1 MRKPS
6 PRNRWTGSPRS
17 AAASRCSTG
26 WRTGRILR
34 RALRRASRGG
44 HAACGEDARQG
55 TQGLGRHRRDPRGV
69 VQPVG
74 VARMA
79 RHRQDGR
86 RPADVPAAQ
95 PARSGDGTAH
105 VDRVR
110 DVVLERG
117 GQERAHR
124 GGAAGRPGGPGSRFL
139 RVCGGRHRRH
149 DGVAHGRGRK
159 DRVGAGPFESY
170 DAPIPPAMPDWSPV
184 REFGGYGGWGATQRA
199 GAPLQRAAA
208 AAMCGCAN
216 ACNVHQHAHAS
227 AWASAL
233 PTSDA
238 KGFWA
243 RSGAPAGRSDTAR
256 RPIATP
262 RRGSARFIALD
273 AVCGFWD

>member
-55 TQGLGRHRRDPRGV
+55 TRSRPAPTRPAWRRTTR
-69 VQPVG
+69 G

-139 RVCGGRHRRH
+139 RAEDDIAGTTALLTVV
-149 DGVAHGRGRK
+149 DGKIVWARGR
-159 DRVGAGPFESY
+159 SSH

-184 REFGGYGGWGATQRA
+184 REFGGYGGWG
-199 GAPLQRAAA
+199 
-208 AAMCGCAN
+208 
-216 ACNVHQHAHAS
+216 
-227 AWASAL
+227 
-233 PTSDA
+233 DA
-238 KGFWA
+238 
-243 RSGAPAGRSDTAR
+243 AR
-256 RPIATP
+256 RRATATGG
-262 RRGSARFIALD
+262 RRCDVRLRERMQRSPACACERMGKCATDVRRKGLLGRVRVLCW
-273 AVCGFWD
+273 AV